1 MRRGGAEHGGCQSN
15 SRRAMQLAV
24 QRLVFQPSPCSACFP
39 ALCLGLDLGGA
50 QEALPLPGL
59 LAPMSGAATLQPTCV
74 RCGAAVAWGDWREH
88 AVMLPIGSGRFF
100 GRCERCRG
108 NDENFKETTCHGV
121 SHSGP
126 T

>member
-1 MRRGGAEHGGCQSN
+1 MRRTGAEQGGGQGN
-15 SRRAMQLAV
+15 SRRTMQLAV
-24 QRLVFQPSPCSACFP
+24 QRLVLQPPPCSARFP
-39 ALCLGLDLGGA
+39 ALCPGLDLGGA
-50 QEALPLPGL
+50 QGALPLPGL

-108 NDENFKETTCHGV
+108 NDENFKETCHGV
-121 SHSGP
+121 SPPGP